1 MADPLVGTAK
11 EIPKSL
17 SAVAVDLSKAVT
29 VPLLTTFQIPFGAT
43 DDYLKKMRTVLWL
56 QHTS

>member
-17 SAVAVDLSKAVT
+17 SAVAVNLSKAVT
-29 VPLLTTFQIPFGAT
+29 VPLLTTFQIPFGVT
-43 DDYLKKMRTVLWL
+43 DGYLKKMRTVL
-56 QHTS
+56 

>member
-1 MADPLVGTAK
+1 MADPLVVGTTK

-29 VPLLTTFQIPFGAT
+29 VPLLTTFQIPCFRALYI
-43 DDYLKKMRTVLWL
+43 DFLLSR
-56 QHTS
+56 